1 MQGTR
6 RFFDSRFEFTTALP
20 FPTNIIITNYQAL
33 FVWNNQTKEGEIMA
47 FMNSKKYCSRHQSQH
62 LSGAIVAS
70 LCLGS
75 GRAFSNQQITRA
87 PGRPSKQCT
96 LLFMS
101 DEWKD
106 TANDSNLWR
115 SSNDVYE
122 EKEDWR
128 EMLARKNDGSFW
140 SEFEPSAEGEEASS
154 AIIDT
159 ETEDIDDADIWL
171 DTLASIS
178 ADEIEFNVCNKFVYS
193 VLSFFLKLSGVGN

>member
-1 MQGTR
+1 
-6 RFFDSRFEFTTALP
+6 
-20 FPTNIIITNYQAL
+20 
-33 FVWNNQTKEGEIMA
+33 
-47 FMNSKKYCSRHQSQH
+47 
-62 LSGAIVAS
+62 
-70 LCLGS
+70 
-75 GRAFSNQQITRA
+75 
-87 PGRPSKQCT
+87 
-96 LLFMS
+96 MS

-193 VLSFFLKLSGVGN
+193 VLSFFLKLSCVGN